1 MKKNITWKSIILV
14 CIIGLFLVGCGAASS
29 KIMMNQGKYSP
40 SFRSADY
47 SRYKGK
53 KLILA
58 AFTNQAGNT
67 KAWSYNSADSKYM
80 YEGNA
85 QLESY
90 YWGCFQ
96 KGFRHIGVNL
106 VDYNYGDGP
115 RPYGYR
121 HGYGYGWGYGYA
133 PPPEAARAAKGV
145 PEFGLT
151 LTSLTDQE
159 FRFKVYLYKNG
170 ETKLEKD
177 FVVTMGAAGTD
188 NVADLE
194 KRSYR
199 LVDLAFTTIM
209 KDKDFQRVF

>member
-1 MKKNITWKSIILV
+1 MRKNITWKSIILV
-14 CIIGLFLVGCGAASS
+14 CIIGLFLAGCGAASS
-29 KIMMNQGKYSP
+29 KIMMKQGKYTP
-40 SFRSADY
+40 QFRSGDY
-47 SRYKGK
+47 SHYKGK

-58 AFTNQAGNT
+58 GFTNQAGNT
-67 KAWSYNSADSKYM
+67 KAWSYNSADNKYM
-80 YEGNA
+80 YEGDA

-90 YWGCFQ
+90 YWYCFQ
-96 KGFRHIGVNL
+96 KAFRHIGVNI
-106 VDYNYGDGP
+106 VDYSYSGGP
-115 RPYGYR
+115 RPYN
-121 HGYGYGWGYGYA
+121 HGYWWGYA

-177 FVVTMGAAGTD
+177 FTVKMSAAGTD

>member
-1 MKKNITWKSIILV
+1 MKKNLTAYRIILF
-14 CIIGLFLVGCGAASS
+14 CIMALFLAGCGAGSS
-29 KIMMNQGKYSP
+29 KILMKQTKYTP
-40 SFRSADY
+40 SFGAGDY
-47 SRYKGK
+47 SHYKGK

-58 AFTNQAGNT
+58 GFSNQAGNT
-67 KAWSYNSADSKYM
+67 KAWSYHSADKKYM
-80 YEGNA
+80 YEGDA

-90 YWGCFQ
+90 YWYCFQ
-96 KGFRHIGVNL
+96 KAFRHVGVKV
-106 VDYNYGDGP
+106 VDYTYAGGP
-115 RPYGYR
+115 RPYH
-121 HGYGYGWGYGYA
+121 HGYWGWGYA

-145 PEFGLT
+145 PEFGMT

-159 FRFKVYLYKNG
+159 FSFKVYLYKNG

-177 FVVTMGAAGTD
+177 FTVKMAAAGTE
-188 NVADLE
+188 NTADLE

>member
-1 MKKNITWKSIILV
+1 MKKNITWESIILV

-29 KIMMNQGKYSP
+29 KIKMTQGKYTP
-40 SFRSADY
+40 QFRAGDY

-58 AFTNQAGNT
+58 GFSNQAGNT
-67 KAWSYNSADSKYM
+67 KAWSYNSADNKYM
-80 YEGNA
+80 YEGDA

-90 YWGCFQ
+90 YWSCFR
-96 KGFRHIGVNL
+96 KAFRHIGVNI
-106 VDYNYGDGP
+106 VDYNYGGGP
-115 RPYGYR
+115 NPYH
-121 HGYGYGWGYGYA
+121 HGYWWGYGYA
-133 PPPEAARAAKGV
+133 PPPEQARAAKGV

-151 LTSLTDQE
+151 LTSLTDKE

-177 FVVTMGAAGTD
+177 FAVTMSAASTES
-188 NVADLE
+188 VADLE

>member
-1 MKKNITWKSIILV
+1 MRKNVTLNSVILA
-14 CIIGLFLVGCGAASS
+14 CIIGLFLAGCGAASS
-29 KIMMNQGKYSP
+29 KITIKQGKYTP
-40 SFRSADY
+40 SFRSGDY
-47 SRYKGK
+47 GHYKGK

-58 AFTNQAGNT
+58 GFTNQAGNT
-67 KAWSYNSADSKYM
+67 KASSYNSADNKYM
-80 YEGNA
+80 YEGDT

-90 YWGCFQ
+90 YWSCF
-96 KGFRHIGVNL
+96 KKDFRHIGVNI
-106 VDYNYGDGP
+106 VDYNYGGGP
-115 RPYGYR
+115 RPYGYHHR
-121 HGYGYGWGYGYA
+121 YGYEWGYA
-133 PPPEAARAAKGV
+133 PPPEAARAAKGI
-145 PEFGLT
+145 PEFALT

-159 FRFKVYLYKNG
+159 FSFKVYLYKNG

-177 FVVTMGAAGTD
+177 FTVKMSPAGTD

>member
-1 MKKNITWKSIILV
+1 MIKKLTLSRVIFF
-14 CIIGLFLVGCGAASS
+14 CIIALFLTGCGAASS
-29 KIMMNQGKYSP
+29 KIKMTQSKYSP
-40 SFRSADY
+40 QFRAGDY

-53 KLILA
+53 KLVLTG
-58 AFTNQAGNT
+58 FTNQAGNT
-67 KAWSYNSADSKYM
+67 KAWSYNSTDNKYM
-80 YEGNA
+80 YEGDA

-90 YWGCFQ
+90 YWYCFQ
-96 KGFRHIGVNL
+96 KAFRHIGVNII
-106 VDYNYGDGP
+106 DYNYGGGP
-115 RPYGYR
+115 RPYASGYR
-121 HGYGYGWGYGYA
+121 YGWGYGYA
-133 PPPEAARAAKGV
+133 PSAEEARAAKGV

-177 FVVTMGAAGTD
+177 FVVTMTAAGTD
-188 NVADLE
+188 NTADLE
-194 KRSYR
+194 NRTYR

>member
-1 MKKNITWKSIILV
+1 MIKNLTLSRVIFF
-14 CIIGLFLVGCGAASS
+14 CIIALFLTGCGATSS
-29 KIMMNQGKYSP
+29 KIKMTQSKYTP
-40 SFRSADY
+40 KFNAGDY

-58 AFTNQAGNT
+58 GFTNQAGNT
-67 KAWSYNSADSKYM
+67 KAWSYNSADNKYM
-80 YEGNA
+80 YEGDA

-90 YWGCFQ
+90 YWYCFQ
-96 KGFRHIGVNL
+96 KAFRHIGVNII
-106 VDYNYGDGP
+106 DYNYGGGP
-115 RPYGYR
+115 RPYHSGYR
-121 HGYGYGWGYGYA
+121 YGWGYGYV
-133 PPPEAARAAKGV
+133 PPPEEARAAKGV

-177 FVVTMGAAGTD
+177 FVVTMAAAGTD
-188 NVADLE
+188 NTADLE
-194 KRSYR
+194 NRTYR

>member
-1 MKKNITWKSIILV
+1 MRKNVTWKSIILV
-14 CIIGLFLVGCGAASS
+14 CIISLFLTGCAAAGS
-29 KIMMNQGKYSP
+29 KIMMKQGKYTP
-40 SFRSADY
+40 SFRSGDY

-53 KLILA
+53 KLILD

-67 KAWSYNSADSKYM
+67 KAWSYNSADNKYM
-80 YEGNA
+80 YEGDA
-85 QLESY
+85 QLEGY
-90 YWGCFQ
+90 YWYCFQ
-96 KGFRHIGVNL
+96 KAFRHIGVNI
-106 VDYNYGDGP
+106 VDYSYGGGP
-115 RPYGYR
+115 HPYGYH
-121 HGYGYGWGYGYA
+121 HGYGWGYA
-133 PPPEAARAAKGV
+133 PPPEVARAARGV
-145 PEFGLT
+145 PEFALT

-159 FRFKVYLYKNG
+159 FSFKVYVYKNG

-177 FVVTMGAAGTD
+177 FTVKMSVASTE

>member
-1 MKKNITWKSIILV
+1 MRKHITRKNIILF
-14 CIIGLFLVGCGAASS
+14 CIVGLFLAGCGGAAGS
-29 KIMMNQGKYSP
+29 KILMKQGKYTP
-40 SFRSADY
+40 QFRSGDY

-53 KLILA
+53 KLVMA
-58 AFTNQAGNT
+58 GFTNQAGNT
-67 KAWSYNSADSKYM
+67 KAWSYNSADNKYM
-80 YEGNA
+80 YEGDA

-90 YWGCFQ
+90 YLYCF
-96 KGFRHIGVNL
+96 KKAFKHIGVNM
-106 VDYNYGDGP
+106 VDYQYDDRYRDDG
-115 RPYGYR
+115 YYHHH
-121 HGYGYGWGYGYA
+121 HGYWWGA
-133 PPPEAARAAKGV
+133 PGPGNYRAPKGV

-159 FRFKVYLYKNG
+159 FSFKVYLYKNG

-177 FVVTMGAAGTD
+177 FTVKMSAAGTE

>member
-1 MKKNITWKSIILV
+1 MIKKLTLSRVIFF
-14 CIIGLFLVGCGAASS
+14 CIIALFLTGCGAASS
-29 KIMMNQGKYSP
+29 KIKMTQSKYSP
-40 SFRSADY
+40 QFRAGDY

-53 KLILA
+53 KLVLTG
-58 AFTNQAGNT
+58 FTNQAGNT
-67 KAWSYNSADSKYM
+67 KAWSYNSADNKYM
-80 YEGNA
+80 YEGDA

-90 YWGCFQ
+90 YWYCFQ
-96 KGFRHIGVNL
+96 KAFRHIGVNII
-106 VDYNYGDGP
+106 DYNYGGGP
-115 RPYGYR
+115 RPYASGYR
-121 HGYGYGWGYGYA
+121 YGWGYGYA
-133 PPPEAARAAKGV
+133 PSPEEARAAKGV

-177 FVVTMGAAGTD
+177 FVVTMTAAGTD
-188 NVADLE
+188 NTADLE
-194 KRSYR
+194 NRTYR

>member
-1 MKKNITWKSIILV
+1 MRKNVTWKSIILV
-14 CIIGLFLVGCGAASS
+14 CIISLFLTGCAAAGS
-29 KIMMNQGKYSP
+29 KIMMKQGKYTP
-40 SFRSADY
+40 SFRSGDY

-53 KLILA
+53 KLILD

-67 KAWSYNSADSKYM
+67 KAWSYNSADNKYM
-80 YEGNA
+80 YEGDA
-85 QLESY
+85 QLEGY
-90 YWGCFQ
+90 YWYCFQ
-96 KGFRHIGVNL
+96 KAFRHIGVNI
-106 VDYNYGDGP
+106 VDYNYGGGP
-115 RPYGYR
+115 HPYGYH
-121 HGYGYGWGYGYA
+121 HGYGWGYA
-133 PPPEAARAAKGV
+133 PPPEVARAARGV
-145 PEFGLT
+145 PEFALT

-159 FRFKVYLYKNG
+159 FSFKVYVYKNG

-177 FVVTMGAAGTD
+177 FTVKMSVASTE